1 MGSEMCIRDRSKI
14 TEIKKRY
21 MNNPSKVLTLANTIS
36 LLRAAAAIPIIYTL
50 NYPDLRAVTA
60 GIVILAILSDALDG
74 YFARKAG
81 EVTHVG
87 MWLDPIADFFV
98 ITSIVLFLVIMDLFP
113 LWFFCFYIIRHF
125 MIAVPA
131 LYFVNTGRYILHSNW
146 WGKWTTG
153 ITTLTVFLHIFEFPD
168 IWWLK
173 PFTLYSALILALISW
188 LIYYR
193 DYYNVIRGRDA

>member
-1 MGSEMCIRDRSKI
+1 MSKI
-14 TEIKKRY
+14 AEIKKRY
-21 MNNPSKVLTLANTIS
+21 MNNPSKVLTLANIIS

-87 MWLDPIADFFV
+87 MWLDPIADFIV

-193 DYYNVIRGRDA
+193 DYYNVIRGRNA

>member
-1 MGSEMCIRDRSKI
+1 MSKI
-14 TEIKKRY
+14 ADIKKQY
-21 MNNPSKVLTLANTIS
+21 MSNPSKVLTLANTIS
-36 LLRAAAAIPIIYTL
+36 LLRAASAIPIIYTL

-87 MWLDPIADFFV
+87 MWLDPIADFIV
-98 ITSIVLFLVIMDLFP
+98 ITSIVLFLVIMDIFP

-131 LYFVNTGRYILHSNW
+131 LYFVNTGQYILHSNW

-168 IWWLK
+168 IW
-173 PFTLYSALILALISW
+173 
-188 LIYYR
+188 
-193 DYYNVIRGRDA
+193 

>member
-1 MGSEMCIRDRSKI
+1 MSKI

-87 MWLDPIADFFV
+87 MWLDPIADFIV

-153 ITTLTVFLHIFEFPD
+153 ITALTVFLHIFEFPD

-193 DYYNVIRGRDA
+193 DYYNVLRGRDA

>member
-1 MGSEMCIRDRSKI
+1 
-14 TEIKKRY
+14 
-21 MNNPSKVLTLANTIS
+21 MNNPSKVITLANTIS

-50 NYPDLRAVTA
+50 NYPELRAVTA

-81 EVTHVG
+81 ELTHVG
-87 MWLDPIADFFV
+87 MWLDPIADFIV
-98 ITSIVLFLVIMDLFP
+98 ITSIVLFLVIMEIFP

-131 LYFVNTGRYILHSNW
+131 LYFVNTGQYILHSNW

-173 PFTLYSALILALISW
+173 PFTLYSALVLALISW

-193 DYYNVIRGRDA
+193 DYYNVLRGRDA

>member
-1 MGSEMCIRDRSKI
+1 MSKV
-14 TEIKKRY
+14 TDIKKRY
-21 MNNPSKVLTLANTIS
+21 MNNPSKVLTLANIIS

-50 NYPDLRAVTA
+50 NYPDLRTVTA

-87 MWLDPIADFFV
+87 MWLDPIADFIV

-131 LYFVNTGRYILHSNW
+131 LYFVNTGQYILHSNW

>member
-1 MGSEMCIRDRSKI
+1 MSKI
-14 TEIKKRY
+14 TEIKKQY

-87 MWLDPIADFFV
+87 MWLDPIADFIV

-131 LYFVNTGRYILHSNW
+131 LYFVNTGQYILHSNW

-173 PFTLYSALILALISW
+173 PFTLYSALVLALISW

-193 DYYNVIRGRDA
+193 DYYNVLRRRDA

>member
-1 MGSEMCIRDRSKI
+1 MNKI
-14 TEIKKRY
+14 LNIKKKY
-21 MNNPSKVLTLANTIS
+21 MNNPSKVLTLANIIS
-36 LLRAAAAIPIIYTL
+36 LLRAASAIPIIYTL

-60 GIVILAILSDALDG
+60 GIIIFAILSDALDG

-87 MWLDPIADFFV
+87 MWLDPIADF
-98 ITSIVLFLVIMDLFP
+98 IIIVSVVLYLVIMGLFP
-113 LWFFCFYIIRHF
+113 LWFFSFYIFRHF

-131 LYFVNTGRYILHSNW
+131 IYFVNTGQYILHSNW

-153 ITTLTVFLHIFEFPD
+153 ITALTVFLHIFEIQY

-173 PFTLYSALILALISW
+173 PVTLYSAFALALMSW
-188 LIYYR
+188 IIYYR
-193 DYYNVIRGRDA
+193 DYYNVLRNHNV

>member
-1 MGSEMCIRDRSKI
+1 MNKI
-14 TEIKKRY
+14 LNIIKKY
-21 MNNPSKVLTLANTIS
+21 MNNPSKVLTLANIIS
-36 LLRAAAAIPIIYTL
+36 LLRAASAIPIIYTL

-60 GIVILAILSDALDG
+60 GIIILAILSDALDG

-87 MWLDPIADFFV
+87 MWLDPIADF
-98 ITSIVLFLVIMDLFP
+98 IIIVSVVLYLVIMGLFP
-113 LWFFCFYIIRHF
+113 LWFFSFYIFRHF

-131 LYFVNTGRYILHSNW
+131 IYFVNTGQYILHSNW

-153 ITTLTVFLHIFEFPD
+153 ITALTVFLHIFEIQY

-173 PFTLYSALILALISW
+173 PVTLYSAFALALMSW
-188 LIYYR
+188 IIYYR
-193 DYYNVIRGRDA
+193 DYYNVLRNQNV

>member
-1 MGSEMCIRDRSKI
+1 MSKI
-14 TEIKKRY
+14 AEIKKRY

-87 MWLDPIADFFV
+87 MWLDPIADFIV

>member
-1 MGSEMCIRDRSKI
+1 MSKI
-14 TEIKKRY
+14 AEIKKRY

-87 MWLDPIADFFV
+87 MWLDPIADFIV

-131 LYFVNTGRYILHSNW
+131 LYFVNTGQYILHSNW

-173 PFTLYSALILALISW
+173 PFTLYSALVLALISW

-193 DYYNVIRGRDA
+193 DYYNVIRGQDA

>member
-1 MGSEMCIRDRSKI
+1 MSKI
-14 TEIKKRY
+14 TEIKKQY
-21 MNNPSKVLTLANTIS
+21 MNNPSKVITLANTIS

-50 NYPDLRAVTA
+50 NYPELRAVTA

-87 MWLDPIADFFV
+87 MWLDPIADFIV
-98 ITSIVLFLVIMDLFP
+98 ITSIVLFLVIMEIFP

-131 LYFVNTGRYILHSNW
+131 LYFVNTGQYILHSNW

-173 PFTLYSALILALISW
+173 PFTLYSALVLALISW

-193 DYYNVIRGRDA
+193 DYYNVLRGRDA

>member
-1 MGSEMCIRDRSKI
+1 MSKI
-14 TEIKKRY
+14 TEIKKQY

-50 NYPDLRAVTA
+50 NYPSLRAVTA

-87 MWLDPIADFFV
+87 MWLDPIADFIV
-98 ITSIVLFLVIMDLFP
+98 ITSVVLSLVIMDIFP

-131 LYFVNTGRYILHSNW
+131 LYFVNTGQYVLHSNW

-153 ITTLTVFLHIFEFPD
+153 ITTLTIFLHIFEFPD
-168 IWWLK
+168 ILWLK
-173 PFTLYSALILALISW
+173 PFTLYSALVLALISW

-193 DYYNVIRGRDA
+193 DYYNVLRGKNV

>member
-1 MGSEMCIRDRSKI
+1 MSKI
-14 TEIKKRY
+14 ADIKKQY
-21 MNNPSKVLTLANTIS
+21 MSNPSKVLTLANTIS
-36 LLRAAAAIPIIYTL
+36 LLRAASAIPIIYTL

-87 MWLDPIADFFV
+87 MWLDPIADFIV
-98 ITSIVLFLVIMDLFP
+98 ITSIVLFLVIMDIFP
-113 LWFFCFYIIRHF
+113 IWFFCFYIIRHF

-131 LYFVNTGRYILHSNW
+131 LYFVNTGQYILHSNW

-173 PFTLYSALILALISW
+173 PFTLYSALVLALISW

-193 DYYNVIRGRDA
+193 DYYNVLRGRDA